1 MTEGLETMYSTLHPK
16 GNKDLDL
23 FLMEIGIL
31 EKKTDLEDLE
41 DVLSQ
46 PLWGEN
52 PQQSCYDPRY
62 ICLQKGY
69 YRTPYNENGEVM
81 F

>member
-23 FLMEIGIL
+23 FLMEMGIID
-31 EKKTDLEDLE
+31 KKTDIEDLE
-41 DVLSQ
+41 DVL
-46 PLWGEN
+46 
-52 PQQSCYDPRY
+52 DPRY

-69 YRTPYNENGEVM
+69 YRTPYNENGELA